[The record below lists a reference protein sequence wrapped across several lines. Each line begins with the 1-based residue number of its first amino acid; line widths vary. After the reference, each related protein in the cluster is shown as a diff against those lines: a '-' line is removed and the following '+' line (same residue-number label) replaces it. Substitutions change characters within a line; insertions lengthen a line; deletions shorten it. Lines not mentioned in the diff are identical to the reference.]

1 MAKRKYSKK
10 VRRNNTIIWYVL
22 GCMILLVT
30 LSYSMRLVDASNIVR
45 YTLMSA
51 FLSLICIGMALNKR
65 RPNIPITFGLVSFG
79 IFVVMQGVSMIWAP
93 NFAEAL
99 FDVSKWIMILLTIII
114 SCIVFK
120 RKPVHAI
127 CMLSAVSAIVFLVST
142 LVAFKQM
149 VDINSLS
156 WSDRYGIVSLFT
168 HKGTYSMML
177 LFMAAF
183 PIMRLRLKIKRGK
196 NLYRILLV
204 GILLMLLLL
213 QSRAIL
219 VAIVAILIVG
229 VVLRILKLKTM
240 NWKVVLPAKILLT
253 VVVCGALVLGC
264 RWFSTRTSIAP
275 NNLPD
280 IRSNTTIVERQML
293 WSNTFKLVDKS
304 PFLGCG
310 AGNWKICYPETS
322 VGNIFSVDILDRV
335 FIRPH
340 NEYLR
345 VLSETGY
352 VALFLLILSISSLF
366 VESAKKNIGR
376 CGIVKR
382 VGMSF
387 VAGVLAFSLFD
398 FPFDRIELILWT
410 SMLVGCV
417 MAMCNSCRK
426 SYSNR
431 FFWYV
436 AALLMLFTCIVG
448 ISRWHSESLY
458 VDMSND
464 IHNSKWSK
472 VEVESRDAHT
482 IFCNISPIGLPY
494 KYYEGMAC
502 EYQKKQS
509 IDCFR
514 TAVHDCPNCKQALCD
529 LGRLEYVVDHNFTE
543 AEKNLRKA
551 IGISPSYAYPY
562 FNLAEILIKEHRYDE
577 AIATLESLDLK
588 QKQQKI
594 DEMIWLY
601 VKENDTKYYR
611 KELVPAEA
619 AVIQQMLSRIYT
631 IKEQQNIE

>member
-1 MAKRKYSKK
+1 M
-10 VRRNNTIIWYVL
+10 IWYIL
-22 GCMILLVT
+22 GSMILLVT
-30 LSYSMRLVDASNIVR
+30 LAYSMRLIDASNIVR

-51 FLSLICIGMALNKR
+51 FLTLVCIGMALKKKLT
-65 RPNIPITFGLVSFG
+65 NIPITFGLISFG

-99 FDVSKWIMILLTIII
+99 FDVSRWIMILLTIII
-114 SCIVFK
+114 SYIAFK

-127 CMLSAVSAIVFLVST
+127 CMLSAVSAIVFLIST

-177 LFMAAF
+177 LLMATF

-196 NLYRILLV
+196 NLYRILL
-204 GILLMLLLL
+204 GCILLMLLLL

-219 VAIVAILIVG
+219 VAIVAILFVF
-229 VVLRILKLKTM
+229 VLLKVIKLKVI
-240 NWKVVLPAKILLT
+240 NWKVILPAKILLA

-264 RWFSTRTSIAP
+264 RWFSTKEAIAP
-275 NNLPD
+275 NNLPN

-293 WSNTFKLVDKS
+293 WSNTFELVDKS
-304 PFLGCG
+304 PLLGCG
-310 AGNWKICYPETS
+310 AGNWKICYPEAS

-352 VALFLLILSISSLF
+352 VALFVLILSISSLF
-366 VESAKKNIGR
+366 IDSAKKNIGR
-376 CGIVKR
+376 YGIVTR

-387 VAGVLAFSLFD
+387 VASVLAFSLFD
-398 FPFDRIELILWT
+398 FPFDRVELILWT
-410 SMLVGCV
+410 SILVGCV
-417 MAMCNSCRK
+417 AAMSTRCRK
-426 SYSNR
+426 SFSNR
-431 FFWYV
+431 IFWYV
-436 AALLMLFTCIVG
+436 AASIMLFTCIVG

-458 VDMSND
+458 IDMSNN

-472 VEVESRDAHT
+472 VEAESRDAHT
-482 IFCNISPIGLPY
+482 IFCNISPMGLPY

-514 TAVHDCPNCKQALCD
+514 AAVRDCPNCKQALCD
-529 LGRLEYVVDHNFTE
+529 LGRLEYVVNNNFTE

-562 FNLAEILIKEHRYDE
+562 FNLAEILIKEKRYDE
-577 AIATLESLDLK
+577 AIEVLESLDLE

-594 DEMIWLY
+594 DKMIWEY
-601 VKENDTKYYR
+601 VKEKDTKYYID
-611 KELVPAEA
+611 EVVPAEEA
-619 AVIQQMLSRIYT
+619 ARQQMLSRIFA
-631 IKEQQNIE
+631 IKEQQNIDY